1 MTQSKRDKNE
11 IRSHGVRLLLPNHPD
26 VRNAKRVHKPS
37 NHGHKVWPTTW
48 LMVDYLKSAGIAKG
62 KRILDLACG
71 WGLSGIFCAR
81 VLKSRVT
88 WIDGD
93 ADVFPFL
100 KLLADA
106 NSVDTDFI
114 PMDLDKVGRSILGK
128 TDIVIASDICFCDTL
143 IDPLRR
149 LVNRAREAAVSQ
161 VIISDPGRWP
171 FDDLAEIFLN
181 KRGVE
186 LVAWKVSGPVDA
198 EGKILKISL

>member
-1 MTQSKRDKNE
+1 MTHPKKKRSE
-11 IRSHGVRLLLPNHPD
+11 IMSHGVRLLLPNHPD
-26 VRNAKRVHKPS
+26 VRNMKRVHKPS

-48 LMVDYLKSAGIAKG
+48 LMVDYLKSTGIANG
-62 KRILDLACG
+62 KRVLDLACG

-93 ADVFPFL
+93 EDVFPFL
-100 KLLADA
+100 KLLADV

-114 PMDLDKVGRSILGK
+114 SMDLDKVGRRILSE

-149 LVNRAREAAVSQ
+149 FVNRARKAAVSQ

-171 FDDLAEIFLN
+171 FDDLTEIFLN
-181 KRGVE
+181 KQGVE
-186 LVAWKVSGPVDA
+186 LMDWKVTRPVDVQ
-198 EGKILKISL
+198 GKILKISM